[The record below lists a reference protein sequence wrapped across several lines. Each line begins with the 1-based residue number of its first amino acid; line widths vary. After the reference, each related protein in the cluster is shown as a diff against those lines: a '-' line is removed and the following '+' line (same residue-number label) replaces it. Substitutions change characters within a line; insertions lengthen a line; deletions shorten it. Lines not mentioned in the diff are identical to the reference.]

1 MFWRRSVGVVGV
13 VGVGEGVLMERA
25 MILVVMA
32 RIVVGVGVV
41 SVAARKLAAARKL
54 YEILS
59 VYY

>member
-1 MFWRRSVGVVGV
+1 
-13 VGVGEGVLMERA
+13 MERA